1 MTKSEKIE
9 FVQNLTDEFKGASG
23 IVVCDYKGLSVPQIE
38 ELRNSARE
46 SNLKV
51 RIVRNTLANIAFKNA
66 GIEDL
71 NLENTNLLVWGKDI
85 VALAKSTTKYAES
98 ASDKFII
105 KSGYFENQVVDVPK
119 IEAYSKL
126 ASKDEFI
133 GMLLSVWTAPAR
145 NMAYVLNAVPSNFV
159 TVLENIKEKKESA

>member
-9 FVQNLTDEFKGASG
+9 FVQNLTSEFESANG

-38 ELRNSARE
+38 QLRNSARE

-51 RIVRNTLANIAFKNA
+51 KVVRNTLANIALKNA
-66 GIEDL
+66 GIQDL
-71 NLENTNLLVWGKDI
+71 NLENTNLLVWGEDI
-85 VALAKSTTKYAES
+85 VALAKTTTAYAKE
-98 ASDKFII
+98 ATNKFVI
-105 KSGYFENQVVDVPK
+105 KGGYFENEVVDVSK
-119 IEAYSKL
+119 VEAYSKL
-126 ASKDEFI
+126 ASKEEFI

-145 NMAYVLNAVPSNFV
+145 NMAYVLNAVPSGFV

>member
-9 FVQNLTDEFKGASG
+9 LVKSLTSEFESSSG

-38 ELRNSARE
+38 QLRNSARE

-51 RIVRNTLANIAFKNA
+51 KVVRNTLANIALKNA

-71 NLENTNLLVWGKDI
+71 NLQDTNLLVWGDDI
-85 VALAKSTTKYAES
+85 VALAKSTTNYSKETGG
-98 ASDKFII
+98 KFVI
-105 KSGYFENQVVDVPK
+105 KCGYFENKVVDVST

-126 ASKDEFI
+126 ASKEEFI

-145 NMAYVLNAVPSNFV
+145 NMAYVLNAVPSSFV